1 MNHDKMNNK
10 KIDKYM
16 QEYLSKDS
24 MCEEGTSENSFMVNF
39 DISYPNGKIENHIC
53 GCESDIF
60 CGEKES
66 RDFKNNR
73 ESLDKYFNNFRNMNE
88 IHSDNYCKIYE
99 WDCSCDS
106 EDYQCEGK
114 WDNCQEEIDST
125 SMGKFYHSKKCDGYN
140 DKMNHKFKD
149 DCDNRCDGKKKH
161 KDDCDDRYYDK
172 MNYKYKYDCS
182 DRCDGKKKHKDDC
195 YDRYYDKMNY
205 KFKDDCS
212 DRCDDKKKHKDDCDD
227 RYYDK
232 MNYKYKDDCSDR
244 CDDKKKHKDDCDD
257 RYYDKMNYKFKDDC
271 DNRCDDKKKHKDDC
285 DDRYYDKMNYK
296 YKDDCDN
303 RCDDKKKHKDDCNNE
318 CYNNF
323 IDMYKNNFNECHDK
337 EKENKH
343 DKKMRYD
350 DCCEDSKC
358 SDSYIDH
365 FNKNCE
371 SSFAGMFKNSFYDNN
386 VNKKH
391 KDKKEVKGNITVYST
406 LECVEGTRIKGV
418 KVNLYRIN
426 GISPQLVASCN
437 TDSNG
442 KVEFI
447 NVPEGS
453 YRVIQLIDKKYFN
466 KPCYI
471 NWNEVTIDCYN
482 QDFVV
487 YAVNTLICKSSRK
500 K

>member
-172 MNYKYKYDCS
+172 MNYKYK
-182 DRCDGKKKHKDDC
+182 
-195 YDRYYDKMNY
+195 
-205 KFKDDCS
+205 
-212 DRCDDKKKHKDDCDD
+212 
-227 RYYDK
+227 
-232 MNYKYKDDCSDR
+232 
-244 CDDKKKHKDDCDD
+244 
-257 RYYDKMNYKFKDDC
+257 
-271 DNRCDDKKKHKDDC
+271 
-285 DDRYYDKMNYK
+285 
-296 YKDDCDN
+296 DDCDN

-371 SSFAGMFKNSFYDNN
+371 SSFAGMFNNSFYDNN

-466 KPCYI
+466 KPCYV

>member
-149 DCDNRCDGKKKH
+149 DCDNRCDG
-161 KDDCDDRYYDK
+161 
-172 MNYKYKYDCS
+172 
-182 DRCDGKKKHKDDC
+182 
-195 YDRYYDKMNY
+195 
-205 KFKDDCS
+205 
-212 DRCDDKKKHKDDCDD
+212 
-227 RYYDK
+227 
-232 MNYKYKDDCSDR
+232 
-244 CDDKKKHKDDCDD
+244 
-257 RYYDKMNYKFKDDC
+257 
-271 DNRCDDKKKHKDDC
+271 KKKHKDDC